1 MPDAL
6 AELQKVTS
14 LDAGLLTKLL
24 ESVITIGALWVLQ
37 RLLIWLLFRRLE
49 SPRLRYRWRKAINYT
64 AVGLG
69 FLVVARL
76 WLVGLTSLATFLGLV
91 SAGLAIALS
100 DIVTG
105 LAGWVFILTRRPF
118 EVGDRIEI
126 GDYRGDVIDQR
137 PFAFSLMEI
146 GNWVHADQSTGRIVH
161 VPNGRV
167 LREPLANYSQGFDY
181 IWHELPVLVT
191 FESDWAKAKAILNEA
206 VEQNAEMLSDSAARR
221 VRMAARRYYI
231 VFSKLTPIV
240 YMSVEDSGVLLT
252 MRFLC
257 QPRRRRG
264 TSEAVWEHVLREF
277 AKHDDIDLAYP
288 TQRIY
293 NNRLEGKP
301 GAGGRP
307 RAQDE

>member
-1 MPDAL
+1 MTDVL
-6 AELQKVTS
+6 TELQRLTN

-24 ESVITIGALWVLQ
+24 ESVISIGALWLLQ
-37 RLLIWLLFRRLE
+37 RLLIWLVFRRLE
-49 SPRLRYRWRKAINYT
+49 SPRLRYRWRKVINYT
-64 AVGLG
+64 AVALG
-69 FLVVARL
+69 FVVVARV
-76 WLVGLTSLATFLGLV
+76 WLLGLTSLATFLGLV

-100 DIVTG
+100 DLVTG

-126 GDYRGDVIDQR
+126 GAYRGDVIDQR

-181 IWHELPVLVT
+181 IWHELPVMVT
-191 FESDWAKAKAILNEA
+191 FESDWEKAKAILSEA
-206 VEQNAEMLSDSAARR
+206 VNTNAEMLSDSAARR

-240 YMSVEDSGVLLT
+240 YLSVEDSGVLLT
-252 MRFLC
+252 IRFLC

-264 TSEAVWEHVLREF
+264 TSEAIWEHVLREF

-288 TQRIY
+288 TQRIF

-301 GAGGRP
+301 GAGGKP
-307 RAQDE
+307 QQK

>member
-1 MPDAL
+1 MTDAL
-6 AELQKVTS
+6 TELQRLTN

-24 ESVITIGALWVLQ
+24 ESVISIGALWLLQ
-37 RLLIWLLFRRLE
+37 RLLIWLVFRRLE
-49 SPRLRYRWRKAINYT
+49 SPRLRYRWRKVINYT
-64 AVGLG
+64 AVALG
-69 FLVVARL
+69 VVVVARV
-76 WLVGLTSLATFLGLV
+76 WLLGLTSLATFLGLV

-126 GDYRGDVIDQR
+126 GEYRGDVIDQR

-161 VPNGRV
+161 IPNGRV

-181 IWHELPVLVT
+181 IWHELPVMVT
-191 FESDWAKAKAILNEA
+191 FESDWEKAKAILNEA
-206 VEQNAEMLSDSAARR
+206 VTEHAESLSDSAARR

-240 YMSVEDSGVLLT
+240 YLSVEDSGVLLT
-252 MRFLC
+252 IRFLC

-264 TSEAVWEHVLREF
+264 TSEAIWEHVLREF

-301 GAGGRP
+301 GAGGKP
-307 RAQDE
+307 QA